1 MHDFKLKK
9 CFSGCILIDFFYN
22 NCVINVSVMDDLR
35 QFAEQLVNLT
45 VKEFVELSKIL
56 VDEYGGDIGSNFVFY
71 NNESKPDYFIPRKFK
86 INNPYVNRRYLLFSH
101 RKII

>member
-1 MHDFKLKK
+1 
-9 CFSGCILIDFFYN
+9 
-22 NCVINVSVMDDLR
+22 MDDLR

-45 VKEFVELSKIL
+45 VKEVVELSKIL

-71 NNESKPDYFIPRKFK
+71 NNESKPNYFIPRKFTIK
-86 INNPYVNRRYLLFSH
+86 NPFVNRSFLWFSH